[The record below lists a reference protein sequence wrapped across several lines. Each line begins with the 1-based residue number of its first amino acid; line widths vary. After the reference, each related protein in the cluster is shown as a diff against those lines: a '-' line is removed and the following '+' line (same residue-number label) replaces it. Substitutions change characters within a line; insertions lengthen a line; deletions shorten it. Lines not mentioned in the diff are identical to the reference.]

1 VGQEVQAE
9 LDAHFEGTVE
19 LLVARGFSEE
29 EARAEARARF
39 GQLDL
44 YRRALERMER
54 RRRIR
59 GWARSTVEATGAS
72 VTDAIRGL
80 RRSPGF
86 VVAVVVTLALGIGAN
101 AAIFRVV
108 DELLLSPPDQ
118 VERPEQVRR
127 LYQVMRPAQDEPRPI
142 GAFTY
147 SDVRALRGA
156 GLPARVAAFT
166 VGLPETLGEGEG
178 ASRVR
183 VARVDSAFLPLLG
196 VAAARGRA
204 FALDD
209 HRTGATPVALI
220 GHTLWRTRFGSD
232 PGVVGRTLRV
242 GPGTYEVVGVLPR
255 GFAGAPPPAIDV
267 WLPLEAV
274 AEDMWGPGW
283 EADQRILAFSLLA
296 RLTGESAEAVLAS
309 DAAAI
314 LRTRTDYPLDGE
326 LVGLTAFSLVP
337 GDAPNPRFASVV
349 TVSRWLSGVS
359 LLVLL
364 VACANVANLFLAQGE
379 RARRET
385 AVRMA
390 IGAGSARLRVEL
402 LLRALVL
409 ALVGA
414 GVALALA
421 TCGGTLL
428 DGLFITDMEISASQ
442 DAGRLVTFTAVL
454 ATVAAA
460 LSGFLPA
467 VRAPRGDLRSA
478 LGDGG
483 RTTPLDGGLRR
494 SLVAIQTALSTVLIV
509 GSTLFVLSLRRATE
523 VDLGFDPEGLV
534 MVRIEQE
541 REEDLSSG
549 RLEDLSSGALYED
562 VEDMLRGLPGVS
574 SATRTVAVPF
584 VMLFGRFARLPGED
598 TITPSADRR
607 PVGVNGVGADF
618 FTTMGIELL
627 RGRAIETRDL
637 GDGADPVAVVSRGAA
652 GLLWP
657 GENPL
662 GKCVLAGPAEAP
674 CARVVGVAAEHAA
687 RSIEEEPPPTTW
699 VALDYP
705 GMTAP
710 TAVMVRVAGDADR
723 AAAQLRRQISGLPG
737 VRYAEVGPMTEF
749 VDGQMR
755 AWRLGA
761 VVFSLFGLIALG
773 VAAVGLYGIL
783 SYDVAQRRRE
793 IGVRI
798 ALGAGRGRLIG
809 RVLQGALA
817 TSAIGLG
824 AGLLVSIWGAARLE
838 SLLFQVSPR
847 DPQVFARAIAIV
859 LVSATVAAA
868 IPAWRATGVD
878 PREALEDR

>member
-19 LLVARGFSEE
+19 LLVARGWSEE
-29 EARAEARARF
+29 DARAEARARF
-39 GQLDL
+39 GQLDR
-44 YRRALERMER
+44 YRRALERIER
-54 RRRIR
+54 RKRIR
-59 GWARSTVEATGAS
+59 GCARATLEAATTS
-72 VTDAIRGL
+72 VTDAARSL

-108 DELLLSPPDQ
+108 DKLLLSPPDQ
-118 VERPEQVRR
+118 VERPEEVRR
-127 LYQVMRPAQDEPRPI
+127 LYQVVRPAQDEPSPI

-147 SDVRALRGA
+147 PDVQALRGA

-196 VAAARGRA
+196 VSAAPGRA
-204 FALDD
+204 FTPGD
-209 HRTGATPVALI
+209 HRAGAAPVALI
-220 GHTLWRTRFGSD
+220 GHALWRTRFGSD
-232 PGVVGRTLRV
+232 PGIVGRTLRV

-255 GFAGAPPPAIDV
+255 GFAGTPPPSIDV

-274 AEDMWGPGW
+274 AEDILGPGW
-283 EADQRILAFSLLA
+283 EADQRILAFFLLA
-296 RLTGESAEAVLAS
+296 RLATESAEAALAT

-326 LVGLTAFSLVP
+326 LVGVTTRSLVP
-337 GDAPNPRFASVV
+337 GDAPNYPRFAPVV

-379 RARRET
+379 RGRRET

-402 LLRALVL
+402 LLRAVLL
-409 ALVGA
+409 ALVG
-414 GVALALA
+414 GGGALALA
-421 TCGGTLL
+421 TWGGALL
-428 DGLFITDMEISASQ
+428 DGLFITDMEMSASR
-442 DAGRLVTFTAVL
+442 DAARLVTFTAVL

-478 LGDGG
+478 LGGG
-483 RTTPLDGGLRR
+483 SRTTPLDGGLRR

-509 GSTLFVLSLRRATE
+509 GSALFVLSLRHATGI
-523 VDLGFDPEGLV
+523 DLGFDAEGLV
-534 MVRIEQE
+534 MVRIEHE

-549 RLEDLSSGALYED
+549 GLHEE
-562 VEDMLRGLPGVS
+562 VEDILRGLPGVS
-574 SATRTVAVPF
+574 STSRTVAVPF

-598 TITPSADRR
+598 SITLSPAGR

-618 FTTMGIELL
+618 FTTMGIDLL
-627 RGRAIETRDL
+627 RGRAIEARDL
-637 GDGADPVAVVSRGAA
+637 GDGAEPVAVVGRGAA
-652 GLLWP
+652 ALLWP
-657 GENPL
+657 GEDPL
-662 GKCVLAGPAEAP
+662 GKCVLAGPGEAP

-705 GMTAP
+705 GMSP
-710 TAVMVRVAGDADR
+710 PSAVMVRVTGDADR
-723 AAAQLRRQISGLPG
+723 AAAQLRSQTSGIPG
-737 VRYAEVGPMTEF
+737 VRYAEVSPMTEF

-793 IGVRI
+793 IGIRI
-798 ALGAGRGRLIG
+798 ALGAGRGRLVG
-809 RVLQGALA
+809 RVLAGALA
-817 TSAIGLG
+817 TSAMGLA

-868 IPAWRATGVD
+868 IPAWRATRVD
-878 PREALEDR
+878 PREALEGQ